1 MRLVSDLWLS
11 RKSVAGFVIVGA
23 AWSSYF
29 AQMPVIKAA
38 IGASDGVYGAV
49 MLLASLGALA
59 AMWLAPLAHRIAGR
73 WALPLGAMIMSGG
86 MLGAGMSAEIVAFGI
101 AMTCASVGAG
111 ITDVLANVRVSEIE
125 ETSGRHLM
133 NLNHAM
139 FSFTYA
145 GCALATG
152 IMRELG
158 WSPAQVFT
166 VLIGLTALAGWVMLE
181 RRAPPMPTDETPDD
195 APLPHLLVWGVG
207 AIVMVAFLTEAAS
220 EGWSALH
227 LERTLGGGPAEG
239 ALGPALLGLSMGI
252 GRLSGHFLS
261 DRVPTLPFITVASVV
276 AAAGLILVGGAP
288 TLIMAY
294 VGFALTGL
302 GISVVAPLALALIG
316 RLVPPKARL
325 AAISRASALGYA
337 AFFVSPPLMGFTSEA
352 LGLRAG
358 FWVVAAL
365 LLICIAALVPVLAA
379 RIAARAQQAY

>member
-1 MRLVSDLWLS
+1 MSLLADLWLS
-11 RKSVAGFVIVGA
+11 RKSLAGFVIVGA

-59 AMWLAPLAHRIAGR
+59 AMWLAPLAHRLAGR
-73 WALPLGAMIMSGG
+73 WALPLGAMLMCLG
-86 MLGAGMSAEIVAFGI
+86 MLGAGLSAEIIAFGV
-101 AMTCASVGAG
+101 AMTLASVGAG
-111 ITDVLANVRVSEIE
+111 VTDVLANVRVSEIE
-125 ETSGRHLM
+125 ARSGRHLM

-145 GCALATG
+145 GCALSTG
-152 IMRELG
+152 IMREAD

-166 VLIGLTALAGWVMLE
+166 VLVGLAVVSGWIMLE
-181 RRAPPMPTDETPDD
+181 ARTRDLPEEDTSPD

-207 AIVMVAFLTEAAS
+207 ALVLVAFLTEAAS

-261 DRVPTLPFITVASVV
+261 DRLPTLPFITVASVV
-276 AAAGLILVGGAP
+276 AAGGLLLVGAAP
-288 TLIMAY
+288 TLMMAY

-316 RLVPPKARL
+316 RIVPPKARL

-337 AFFVSPPLMGFTSEA
+337 AFFISPPLMGFTSE
-352 LGLRAG
+352 LFGLRAG

-365 LLICIAALVPVLAA
+365 LMICIAVLVPVLAA
-379 RIAARAQQAY
+379 RITARRQTF

>member
-1 MRLVSDLWLS
+1 MRLMSDLWLT
-11 RKSVAGFVIVGA
+11 RKSLAGFVIVGA

-38 IGASDGVYGAV
+38 IGASDGVYGGV

-73 WALPLGAMIMSGG
+73 WALPLGAMLMSGG
-86 MLGAGMSAEIVAFGI
+86 MLGAGLSTEIIAFGL
-101 AMTCASVGAG
+101 AMTLASVGAG
-111 ITDVLANVRVSEIE
+111 VTDVLANVRVSESE
-125 ETSGRHLM
+125 ARSGRHLM

-158 WSPAQVFT
+158 WSPGQVFT
-166 VLIGLTALAGWVMLE
+166 VLVVATVLAGWVMLE
-181 RRAPPMPTDETPDD
+181 ARVRDLPEEDTTPD
-195 APLPHLLVWGVG
+195 APLPHLLVWGIG
-207 AIVMVAFLTEAAS
+207 ALVLVAFLTEAAS

-276 AAAGLILVGGAP
+276 AAGGLLLVGAAP
-288 TLIMAY
+288 TLMMAY
-294 VGFALTGL
+294 IGFALTGL

-316 RLVPPKARL
+316 RIVPPKARL

-337 AFFVSPPLMGFTSEA
+337 AFFVSPPLMGFTSE
-352 LGLRAG
+352 LFGLRAG

-365 LLICIAALVPVLAA
+365 LMLCIAALVPVLAA
-379 RIAARAQQAY
+379 RIAARAQTF

>member
-1 MRLVSDLWLS
+1 MSLLADLWLS
-11 RKSVAGFVIVGA
+11 RKSLAGFVIVGA

-59 AMWLAPLAHRIAGR
+59 AMWLAPLAHRLAGR
-73 WALPLGAMIMSGG
+73 WALPLGAMLMCLG
-86 MLGAGMSAEIVAFGI
+86 MLGAGLSAEIVAFGV
-101 AMTCASVGAG
+101 AMTLASVGAG
-111 ITDVLANVRVSEIE
+111 VTDVLANVRVSDIE
-125 ETSGRHLM
+125 ARSGRHLM

-145 GCALATG
+145 GCALSTG
-152 IMRELG
+152 IMREAG

-166 VLIGLTALAGWVMLE
+166 VLVGLAVVSGWIMLE
-181 RRAPPMPTDETPDD
+181 ARTRDLPEEDTSPD

-207 AIVMVAFLTEAAS
+207 ALVLVAFLTEAAS

-261 DRVPTLPFITVASVV
+261 DRLPTLPFITVASVV
-276 AAAGLILVGGAP
+276 AAGGLLLVGAAP
-288 TLIMAY
+288 TLMMAY

-316 RLVPPKARL
+316 RIVPPKARL

-337 AFFVSPPLMGFTSEA
+337 AFFISPPLMGFTSE
-352 LGLRAG
+352 LFGLRAG

-365 LLICIAALVPVLAA
+365 LMICIAVLVPVLAA
-379 RIAARAQQAY
+379 RITARPQTF

>member
-1 MRLVSDLWLS
+1 MSDLWLS
-11 RKSVAGFVIVGA
+11 RKSLAGFVIVGA

-59 AMWLAPLAHRIAGR
+59 AMWLAPLAHRLAGR
-73 WALPLGAMIMSGG
+73 WALPLGAMLMSLG
-86 MLGAGMSAEIVAFGI
+86 MFGAGLSAEIVAFGI
-101 AMTCASVGAG
+101 AMTLASVGAG
-111 ITDVLANVRVSEIE
+111 VTDVLANVRVSEVE
-125 ETSGRHLM
+125 ARSGRHLM

-152 IMRELG
+152 LMREAG

-166 VLIGLTALAGWVMLE
+166 LLIALALGAGWVMLE
-181 RRAPPMPTDETPDD
+181 SRTRALPEEDTTPD
-195 APLPHLLVWGVG
+195 APLPHLIVWGTG
-207 AIVMVAFLTEAAS
+207 AIVLVAFLTEAAA

-227 LERTLGGGPAEG
+227 LERTLGGGPTEG

-261 DRVPTLPFITVASVV
+261 DRLPTLPFITVASVV
-276 AAAGLILVGGAP
+276 AAGGLILVGAAP
-288 TLIMAY
+288 TLMIAY

-316 RLVPPKARL
+316 RIVPPKARL

-352 LGLRAG
+352 FGLRAG

-365 LLICIAALVPVLAA
+365 LMLCIAALVPVLAA
-379 RIAARAQQAY
+379 RIAARPQTF

>member
-1 MRLVSDLWLS
+1 MRLISDLWLS
-11 RKSVAGFVIVGA
+11 RKSLAGFVIVGV

-29 AQMPVIKAA
+29 AQMPAIKAA

-59 AMWLAPLAHRIAGR
+59 AIWLAPLTHRLAGR
-73 WALPLGAMIMSGG
+73 WALPFGGVVMSLG
-86 MLGAGMSAEIVAFGI
+86 MLGAGLSAEIIAFGI
-101 AMTCASVGAG
+101 AMTVASIGAG
-111 ITDVLANVRVSEIE
+111 VTDVLANVRVSEIE
-125 ETSGRHLM
+125 SRSGRHLM

-152 IMRELG
+152 FMREAG
-158 WSPAQVFT
+158 WSPAQVFA
-166 VLIGLTALAGWVMLE
+166 VLVVLSLVAGWVMLE
-181 RRAPPMPTDETPDD
+181 SRTRALPEEDTTPD
-195 APLPHLLVWGVG
+195 APLPHLLVWGIGVLVL
-207 AIVMVAFLTEAAS
+207 IAFLTEAAA

-261 DRVPTLPFITVASVV
+261 DRLPTLPFITVASVV
-276 AAAGLILVGGAP
+276 AAGGLLLVGAAP
-288 TLIMAY
+288 TLMMAY
-294 VGFALTGL
+294 LGFALTGL

-316 RLVPPKARL
+316 RIVPPKARL
-325 AAISRASALGYA
+325 AAISRASALGYG
-337 AFFVSPPLMGFTSEA
+337 AFFISPPLMGFTSEA

-358 FWVVAAL
+358 FWVVSVL
-365 LLICIAALVPVLAA
+365 LVLCVAALVPVLAA
-379 RIAARAQQAY
+379 RIAARPQTF